1 LAGINT
7 SREAGGAADR
17 FRHPAAPGRPRRRW
31 GRALFWAAS
40 ATAAGLAAASCASY
54 STRLRALRET
64 VASGNLEQAA
74 ARIDKETE
82 PGELLH
88 HLEQGLVLRLAGDY
102 RASNAELERAEIL
115 LEELYTISLSRRGL
129 TFLLHDEAD
138 AYRGEEHEASY
149 LHFYRILNFLALEER
164 GAAVVEARRLALR
177 LETLRAGEAGASRS
191 DPFLEYLTGVLF
203 ETSGEWNEALIAYRL
218 AAAGWADSARA
229 GTGHPP
235 WLAADLSRAAARA
248 GIAAEAVPELAMLAG
263 ELEAGRAGSG
273 GEESS
278 GPTGDLF
285 VLFEEGWTPAKVSE
299 HVRVP
304 LLRTEVEWKDS
315 PSGEEKDE
323 RSAAAGRAM
332 AERYREHR
340 RTGAWPVEHTEIAYL
355 LDAAVPV
362 LAEAPVGRA
371 ATCRLIVRQADGGG
385 VGSRAVRTLRLADLA
400 EWTRQAFREREPGIL
415 ARTFARA
422 LVKYLAKHQ
431 AEKQGGK
438 LMGIL
443 ANLLGVAT
451 EKADT
456 RAWLL
461 LPGEI
466 QAARLRLPPGEYDLR
481 LAALDA
487 QGDELERRDVS
498 VRIAP
503 GEVRFVSWR
512 SFR

>member
-1 LAGINT
+1 MAGINT
-7 SREAGGAADR
+7 SREAGAAAVR
-17 FRHPAAPGRPRRRW
+17 FRHPAGPGCPRRRW
-31 GRALFWAAS
+31 GRALLWAGCA
-40 ATAAGLAAASCASY
+40 AAAGLAGASCASY

-64 VASGNLEQAA
+64 VASGDLEQAA

-102 RASNAELERAEIL
+102 RASNVELEQAEIL

-177 LETLRAGEAGASRS
+177 LETLRTGEAAASRT
-191 DPFLEYLTGVLF
+191 DPLLEYFTGVLF

-218 AAAGWADSARA
+218 AAAGWVDSARA
-229 GTGHPP
+229 GTAPPP

-248 GIAAEAVPELAMLAG
+248 GIALEAVPELGALPG
-263 ELEAGRAGSG
+263 EAEVGRAGSG
-273 GEESS
+273 GEESP
-278 GPTGDLF
+278 GPVGDLF
-285 VLFEEGWTPAKVSE
+285 VLFEKGWTPAKVSE

-332 AERYREHR
+332 AERYREQR
-340 RTGAWPVEHTEIAYL
+340 RTGAWPVERTEIAYV

-362 LAEAPVGRA
+362 LAEAPLGRA
-371 ATCRLIVRQADGGG
+371 AACRVIARQADGG
-385 VGSRAVRTLRLADLA
+385 VGSRAARTLRVADLA
-400 EWTRQAFREREPGIL
+400 ERTRQAFREREPAIL

-422 LVKYLAKHQ
+422 LVKYLAKNQ

-438 LMGIL
+438 LMGVL

-487 QGDELERRDVS
+487 QGDELERRDLR
-498 VRIAP
+498 VRIAA
-503 GEVRFVSWR
+503 GEVSFVSWR